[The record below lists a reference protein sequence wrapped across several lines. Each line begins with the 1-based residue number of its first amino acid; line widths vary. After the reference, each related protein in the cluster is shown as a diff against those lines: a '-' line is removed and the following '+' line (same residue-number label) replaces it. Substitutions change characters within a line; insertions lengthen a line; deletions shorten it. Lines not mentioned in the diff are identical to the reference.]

1 MEFRKENINFLKK
14 KWGEYCNQFF
24 KFEILLDLQT
34 SSTDGTEDR
43 SHLSSTLLLLT
54 LTSFITSSQQRNQC
68 GHVTIKCQLLCE
80 FVFQII
86 FLKENKHKYLKDD
99 PGTHGEEK
107 RAQKLVR

>member
-1 MEFRKENINFLKK
+1 M
-14 KWGEYCNQFF
+14 
-24 KFEILLDLQT
+24 
-34 SSTDGTEDR
+34 
-43 SHLSSTLLLLT
+43 
-54 LTSFITSSQQRNQC
+54 TSSQQRNQC
-68 GHVTIKCQLLCE
+68 GHITIKCQLLCE